1 MKMAKTVNETEI
13 IIKDILSEQL
23 ALDSEDIRNE
33 DRLIDDLN
41 MNEEDLTDFTDN
53 LAAAGFDMTEIDFE
67 EVETLGELVDKLSE
81 VVEI

>member
-1 MKMAKTVNETEI
+1 MAKTVNETEI